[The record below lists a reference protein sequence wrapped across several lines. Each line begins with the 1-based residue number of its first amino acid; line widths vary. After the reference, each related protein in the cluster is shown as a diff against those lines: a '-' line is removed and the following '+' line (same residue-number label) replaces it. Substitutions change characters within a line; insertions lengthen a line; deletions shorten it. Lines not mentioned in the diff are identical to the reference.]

1 MDAGP
6 SSTNMADVEMDDQT
20 IVDEVV
26 EMTEEPGSVSVT
38 NVPDAVFED
47 QDTKVNWFVFCCWFA

>member
-47 QDTKVNWFVFCCWFA
+47 QDTKVN